1 MKRIAIGFLA
11 TLFLAGSAAAE
22 SARWVQ
28 GTIQDVDREES
39 VIRID
44 DAWYAIDARIGELPK
59 RGTRVDAKLDPR
71 EDGLYLVEATPV
83 RPD

>member
-1 MKRIAIGFLA
+1 MKHIAAGILA
-11 TLFLAGSAAAE
+11 ALFLAGSVAAE
-22 SARWVQ
+22 PARWVR
-28 GTIQDVDREES
+28 GTVQEVDPGEG

-44 DAWYAIDARIGELPK
+44 DTYYALDGTLKTLPARGV
-59 RGTRVDAKLDPR
+59 RVDAKLEPR